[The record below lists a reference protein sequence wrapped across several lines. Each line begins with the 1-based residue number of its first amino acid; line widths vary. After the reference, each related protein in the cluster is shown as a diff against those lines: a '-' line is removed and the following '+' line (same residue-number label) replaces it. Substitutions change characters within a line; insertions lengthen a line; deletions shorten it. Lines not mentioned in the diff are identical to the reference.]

1 MWLGNLK
8 NSATPLRVWVCNSK
22 SVLGLQGPLAV
33 FSHDKLKGRKS
44 SNWLITQMCEYKWG
58 LTSKHFSIRLFNCA
72 KPKIN
77 WTSIDFDIWN
87 GLGLRTKL
95 QSAVLIIRYS
105 YFFFFWVLRFE
116 FWRWKN
122 ESIKNCSPDL
132 TTNSK
137 HAYFVL
143 RIFWTN

>member
-8 NSATPLRVWVCNSK
+8 NSATPLRFEFVTLKVY
-22 SVLGLQGPLAV
+22 LHGLQGPLAV

-72 KPKIN
+72 KIN

-105 YFFFFWVLRFE
+105 YFFLSFE

-137 HAYFVL
+137 HTYFVL

>member
-8 NSATPLRVWVCNSK
+8 NSATPLRFEFVTLKVY
-22 SVLGLQGPLAV
+22 LHGLQGPLAV

-77 WTSIDFDIWN
+77 WTSIDFYIWN

-105 YFFFFWVLRFE
+105 YFFLSFE

-137 HAYFVL
+137 HTYFVL